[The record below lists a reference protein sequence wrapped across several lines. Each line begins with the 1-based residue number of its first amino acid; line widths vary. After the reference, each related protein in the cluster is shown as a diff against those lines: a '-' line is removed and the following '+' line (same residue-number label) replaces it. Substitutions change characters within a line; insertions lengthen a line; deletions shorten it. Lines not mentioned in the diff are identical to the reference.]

1 MLKKIRQLMAKIPLP
16 PFQNPVPVV
25 AILPLEGVI
34 GSGSRFSSALNLAG
48 IEEKIDQAFD
58 IYNVKAVALAV
69 NSPGGS
75 PVQSELIM
83 RRIQKISQEKK
94 IPVYAFA
101 EDVAASGGYLIALAA
116 DEIYA
121 HEASIIGSIGVIS
134 AGFGFSKAIEKI
146 GVERRVYAAGDNK
159 SILDPFQP
167 AKDKDIKLLKEI
179 QKEIHEFFKNLVK
192 ERRGDRLKGTQ
203 KVMFSGQ
210 FWAGR
215 EAVKLGLVDGIGDIR
230 AVMKEKLGDKTKFKR
245 IKEEK
250 GFIKSLLGMTGGKVK
265 LSDEIMS
272 TLESRSLWGRFG
284 L

>member
-1 MLKKIRQLMAKIPLP
+1 MKIIPLP
-16 PFQNPVPVV
+16 MFQNPAPVV

-34 GSGSRFSSALNLAG
+34 GSGSRFSTALNLAG
-48 IEEKIDQAFD
+48 VEDKIKQAFD
-58 IYNVKAVALAV
+58 VNNVKAVALAV

-83 RRIQKISQEKK
+83 RRIQKLSEEKE
-94 IPVYAFA
+94 IPVFAFA
-101 EDVAASGGYLIALAA
+101 EDVAASGGYMISLAA
-116 DEIYA
+116 KEIYA

-134 AGFGFSKAIEKI
+134 AGFGFNKAIEKI

-167 AKDKDIKLLKEI
+167 EKDKDIKLLKEL
-179 QKEIHEFFKNLVK
+179 QKEIHDFFKSLVK
-192 ERRGDRLKGTQ
+192 ERRGDKLKGTQ

-215 EAVKLGLVDGIGDIR
+215 EALKLGLVDGIGDLHTI
-230 AVMKEKLGDKTKFKR
+230 MKEKLGDKTKFKR

-250 GFIKSLLGMTGGKVK
+250 GFIKSLLGISAAKPK
-265 LSDEIMS
+265 ISDEILA

>member
-1 MLKKIRQLMAKIPLP
+1 MANIPLP
-16 PFQNPVPVV
+16 PFQNPAPVV

-48 IEEKIDQAFD
+48 VEEKINQAFD

-83 RRIQKISQEKK
+83 RRIQKLSKEKK

-101 EDVAASGGYLIALAA
+101 EDVAASGGYLISLAA
-116 DEIYA
+116 EEIYA
-121 HEASIIGSIGVIS
+121 HEASIVGSIGVIS

-167 AKDKDIKLLKEI
+167 EKDKDIKLLKDM

-192 ERRGDRLKGTQ
+192 ESRGDKLKGTQ
-203 KVMFSGQ
+203 KIMFSGQ
-210 FWAGR
+210 FWAGK
-215 EAVKLGLVDGIGDIR
+215 EATKLGLIDGIGDIHT
-230 AVMKEKLGDKTKFKR
+230 VMKEKLGNKTKFKR

-250 GFIKSLLGMTGGKVK
+250 GFIKSLLGVGTRRPKI
-265 LSDEIMS
+265 SEEILS
-272 TLESRSLWGRFG
+272 TLEDRSLWARFG

>member
-1 MLKKIRQLMAKIPLP
+1 MLKKLRQLLAQIPLP
-16 PFQNPVPVV
+16 LFQNPAPVV
-25 AILPLEGVI
+25 AVLPLEGVI
-34 GSGSRFSSALNLAG
+34 GSGSRFSTALNLAG
-48 IEEKIDQAFD
+48 LDEKITQAFEV
-58 IYNVKAVALAV
+58 YNVKAVALAV

-83 RRIQKISQEKK
+83 RRIQKLSAEKK

-101 EDVAASGGYLIALAA
+101 EDVAASGGYLISLAA
-116 DEIYA
+116 EEIYA

-134 AGFGFSKAIEKI
+134 AGFGFDKAIEKL
-146 GVERRVYAAGDNK
+146 GVDRRVYAAGDNK

-167 AKDKDIKLLKEI
+167 EKEKDVKLLKDL

-192 ERRGDRLKGTQ
+192 ERRGDKLKGTQ

-210 FWAGR
+210 FWAGK
-215 EAVKLGLVDGIGDIR
+215 EALKLGLVDGIGDMHT
-230 AVMKEKLGDKTKFKR
+230 VMKDKLGENTKFKR

-250 GFIKSLLGMTGGKVK
+250 GFIKSLLGMSTIKARI
-265 LSDEIMS
+265 SDEILS

>member
-1 MLKKIRQLMAKIPLP
+1 MLKIFRKLLAQIPLP
-16 PFQNPVPVV
+16 LFQHPAPVV
-25 AILPLEGVI
+25 AVLPLEGVI
-34 GSGSRFSSALNLAG
+34 GSGSRFSTALNLAG
-48 IEEKIDQAFD
+48 IEEKITQAFEV
-58 IYNVKAVALAV
+58 YNVKAVALAV

-83 RRIQKISQEKK
+83 RRIQKLSAEKK

-101 EDVAASGGYLIALAA
+101 EDVAASGGYLISLAA
-116 DEIYA
+116 EEIYA

-134 AGFGFSKAIEKI
+134 AGFGFHKAIEKI
-146 GVERRVYAAGDNK
+146 GVDRRVYAAGDNK

-167 AKDKDIKLLKEI
+167 EKEKDIKLLKDM

-192 ERRGDRLKGTQ
+192 ERRGDKLKGTQ

-210 FWAGR
+210 FWAGK
-215 EAVKLGLVDGIGDIR
+215 EALKLGLVDGIGDMHT
-230 AVMKEKLGDKTKFKR
+230 VMKEKLGDNTKFKR

-250 GFIKSLLGMTGGKVK
+250 GFIKGLLGMSATKVK
-265 LSDEIMS
+265 ISDEILS
-272 TLESRSLWGRFG
+272 TLESRSLWARFG

>member
-1 MLKKIRQLMAKIPLP
+1 MIKKIKTLLAKIPLP
-16 PFQNPVPVV
+16 IFQNPAPVV

-34 GSGSRFSSALNLAG
+34 GSDSRFSTALNLAG
-48 IEEKIDQAFD
+48 LEEKIAQAFD
-58 IYNVKAVALAV
+58 VYNVKAVALAV

-83 RRIQKISQEKK
+83 RHIQKLSAEKK
-94 IPVYAFA
+94 VPVYAFA
-101 EDVAASGGYLIALAA
+101 EDVAASGGYLISLAA
-116 DEIYA
+116 EEIYA

-134 AGFGFSKAIEKI
+134 AGFGFNRAIEKI
-146 GVERRVYAAGDNK
+146 GVDRRVYAAGDNK

-167 AKDKDIKLLKEI
+167 AKEKDIKLLKEL

-192 ERRGDRLKGTQ
+192 ESRGDRLKGTQ

-210 FWAGR
+210 FWAGN
-215 EAVKLGLVDGIGDIR
+215 EAMKLGLVDGVGDLR
-230 AVMKEKLGDKTKFKR
+230 SVMKEKLGDKTKFKR

-250 GFIKSLLGMTGGKVK
+250 GLIKSLLGMNSAKSK
-265 LSDEIMS
+265 ISDEILS
-272 TLESRSLWGRFG
+272 TLESRAIWGQFG

>member
-1 MLKKIRQLMAKIPLP
+1 MLKKLRKLLAKIPLSM
-16 PFQNPVPVV
+16 FQNPAPVV

-34 GSGSRFSSALNLAG
+34 GSASRFSTALNLAG
-48 IEEKIDQAFD
+48 IEDKITEAFD
-58 IYNVKAVALAV
+58 VHNVKAVALAV

-83 RRIQKISQEKK
+83 RRIQKLSEEKK

-101 EDVAASGGYLIALAA
+101 EDVAASGGYLISLAA
-116 DEIYA
+116 EEIYA

-134 AGFGFSKAIEKI
+134 AGFGYSKAIEKI

-159 SILDPFQP
+159 SILDPFLP
-167 AKDKDIKLLKEI
+167 EKEKDIKLLKEM
-179 QKEIHEFFKNLVK
+179 QKEIHEFFKSLVK
-192 ERRGDRLKGTQ
+192 ERRGDKLKGTQ

-210 FWAGR
+210 FWAGK
-215 EAVKLGLVDGIGDIR
+215 EAQKLGLVDGIGDLHT
-230 AVMKEKLGDKTKFKR
+230 VMKEKLGDKTKFKR

-250 GFIKSLLGMTGGKVK
+250 GFFKSLLGMTGGKVK

>member
-1 MLKKIRQLMAKIPLP
+1 MLNKIRQILMQIPLP
-16 PFQNPVPVV
+16 IFQNTAPVV

-34 GSGSRFSSALNLAG
+34 GADGRFSSALNLSG
-48 IEEKIDQAFD
+48 LEDKITQAFD
-58 IYNVKAVALAV
+58 VYNVKAVALAI

-83 RRIQKISQEKK
+83 RRIQQLSEEKK
-94 IPVYAFA
+94 TPVYAFA
-101 EDVAASGGYLIALAA
+101 EDVAASGGYLISLAA
-116 DEIYA
+116 EEIYA

-134 AGFGFSKAIEKI
+134 AGFGFNKAIEKV

-167 AKDKDIKLLKEI
+167 EKEKDIKLLKDM

-192 ERRGDRLKGTQ
+192 ERRGDKLKGTQ

-210 FWAGR
+210 FWAGN
-215 EAVKLGLVDGIGDIR
+215 EAMKLGLVDGIGDIHSIC
-230 AVMKEKLGDKTKFKR
+230 KQKFGPKTKFKR

-250 GFIKSLLGMTGGKVK
+250 GFIKGLLGIAGPKQHI
-265 LSDEIMS
+265 SEEIIG
-272 TLESRSLWGRFG
+272 TLESKSLWARFG

>member
-1 MLKKIRQLMAKIPLP
+1 MLKKIRQLLAQIPLP
-16 PFQNPVPVV
+16 LFQNPSPVV

-34 GSGSRFSSALNLAG
+34 GSGSRFSAALNLAG
-48 IEEKIDQAFD
+48 IEEKISQAFD
-58 IYNVKAVALAV
+58 VYNVKAVALAV

-83 RRIQKISQEKK
+83 RRIQKLSQEKK

-101 EDVAASGGYLIALAA
+101 EDVAASGGYLISLAA
-116 DEIYA
+116 EEIYA
-121 HEASIIGSIGVIS
+121 HEASIVGSIGVIS

-159 SILDPFQP
+159 SILDPFQ
-167 AKDKDIKLLKEI
+167 AEKDKDIKLLKEM

-192 ERRGDRLKGTQ
+192 ESRGDKLKGTQ

-210 FWAGR
+210 FWAGK
-215 EAVKLGLVDGIGDIR
+215 EAVKLGLVDGIGDIHT
-230 AVMKEKLGDKTKFKR
+230 VMKEKLGDKTKFKR

-250 GFIKSLLGMTGGKVK
+250 GLIKTMLGMSVSKPK
-265 LSDEIMS
+265 ISEEILA
-272 TLESRSLWGRFG
+272 TLENRSLWSRFG

>member
-1 MLKKIRQLMAKIPLP
+1 MLKIFRKLLAKIPFPL
-16 PFQNPVPVV
+16 FQNPAPVV
-25 AILPLEGVI
+25 AVLPLEGVI
-34 GSGSRFSSALNLAG
+34 GSGSRFSTALNLAG
-48 IEEKIDQAFD
+48 LDEKITQAFEV
-58 IYNVKAVALAV
+58 YNVKAVALAV

-83 RRIQKISQEKK
+83 RRIQKLSAEKK

-101 EDVAASGGYLIALAA
+101 EDVAASGGYLISLAA
-116 DEIYA
+116 EEIYA

-134 AGFGFSKAIEKI
+134 AGFGFDKAIEKI
-146 GVERRVYAAGDNK
+146 GVDRRVYAAGDNK

-167 AKDKDIKLLKEI
+167 EKEKDIKLLKDM

-192 ERRGDRLKGTQ
+192 ERRGDKLKGTQ

-210 FWAGR
+210 FWAGK
-215 EAVKLGLVDGIGDIR
+215 EALKLGLVDGIGDMHT
-230 AVMKEKLGDKTKFKR
+230 VMKDKLGDKTKFKR

-250 GFIKSLLGMTGGKVK
+250 GFIKSLLGMSVSKAK
-265 LSDEIMS
+265 ISDEILS
-272 TLESRSLWGRFG
+272 TLESRSLWARFG

>member
-1 MLKKIRQLMAKIPLP
+1 MLKKIKQLLAKIPLP
-16 PFQNPVPVV
+16 PFQNLAPVV

-34 GSGSRFSSALNLAG
+34 GSGSRFSTALNLAG
-48 IEEKIDQAFD
+48 IEDKINQAFD
-58 IYNVKAVALAV
+58 VFNVKAVALAV

-101 EDVAASGGYLIALAA
+101 EDVAASGGYLISLAA

-134 AGFGFSKAIEKI
+134 AGFGFNKAIEKI
-146 GVERRVYAAGDNK
+146 GVDRRIYAAGDNK

-167 AKDKDIKLLKEI
+167 EKAKDIKLLKEM

-192 ERRGDRLKGTQ
+192 ERRGDKLKGTQ

-210 FWAGR
+210 FWAGK
-215 EAVKLGLVDGIGDIR
+215 EAVKLGLIDGIGDIHT
-230 AVMKEKLGDKTKFKR
+230 VCKEKLGKRTKFKR
-245 IKEEK
+245 IREEK
-250 GFIKSLLGMTGGKVK
+250 SFIKGLLGMSATKPRI
-265 LSDEIMS
+265 SDEILA

>member
-1 MLKKIRQLMAKIPLP
+1 MMKKIRALLAKIPLP
-16 PFQNPVPVV
+16 PFQNPAPVV

-48 IEEKIDQAFD
+48 IEEKITQAFD
-58 IYNVKAVALAV
+58 VYNVKAVALAV

-83 RRIQKISQEKK
+83 RRIQKLSQEKK

-101 EDVAASGGYLIALAA
+101 EDVAASGGYLISLAA
-116 DEIYA
+116 EEIYA
-121 HEASIIGSIGVIS
+121 HEASIVGSIGVIS
-134 AGFGFSKAIEKI
+134 AGFGFNKAIDKI

-167 AKDKDIKLLKEI
+167 AKDKDIKLLKEL
-179 QKEIHEFFKNLVK
+179 QKEIHEFFKSLVK
-192 ERRGDRLKGTQ
+192 ESRGDKLNGTQ
-203 KVMFSGQ
+203 KIMFSGQ
-210 FWAGR
+210 FWAGK
-215 EAVKLGLVDGIGDIR
+215 EAMKLGLIDGIGDLHS
-230 AVMKEKLGDKTKFKR
+230 VMKEKLGDKTKFKR

-250 GFIKSLLGMTGGKVK
+250 GFIKGLLGMGGTKTK
-265 LSDEIMS
+265 ISEEILT
-272 TLESRSLWGRFG
+272 TLEDRSLWARFG

>member
-1 MLKKIRQLMAKIPLP
+1 MLKKIKQLLTKIPLP
-16 PFQNPVPVV
+16 LFQNPAPVV

-58 IYNVKAVALAV
+58 VYNVKAVALAV

-83 RRIQKISQEKK
+83 RRIQKLSEEKE

-101 EDVAASGGYLIALAA
+101 EDVAASGGYLISLAA
-116 DEIYA
+116 EEIYA
-121 HEASIIGSIGVIS
+121 HEASIVGSIGVIS
-134 AGFGFSKAIEKI
+134 AGFGFHKAIEKI
-146 GVERRVYAAGDNK
+146 GVDRRVYAAGDNK

-167 AKDKDIKLLKEI
+167 EKDKDVKLLKDM

-192 ERRGDRLKGTQ
+192 ERRGDKLKGTQ
-203 KVMFSGQ
+203 KIMFSGQ
-210 FWAGR
+210 FWAGK
-215 EAVKLGLVDGIGDIR
+215 EAMKLGLVDGIGDIHS
-230 AVMKEKLGDKTKFKR
+230 VMKDKLGDKTKFKR

-250 GFIKSLLGMTGGKVK
+250 GFIKGLLGMAATKPK
-265 LSDEIMS
+265 ISDEILS
-272 TLESRSLWGRFG
+272 TLEDRSLWARFG

>member
-1 MLKKIRQLMAKIPLP
+1 MLKKIRQLLMQIPLP
-16 PFQNPVPVV
+16 IFQNPAPVV

-34 GSGSRFSSALNLAG
+34 GADGRFSSALNLSG
-48 IEEKIDQAFD
+48 LEEKITQAFD
-58 IYNVKAVALAV
+58 VYNVKAVALAI

-83 RRIQKISQEKK
+83 RRIQRLSEEKK

-101 EDVAASGGYLIALAA
+101 EDVAASGGYLISLAA
-116 DEIYA
+116 EEIYA

-134 AGFGFSKAIEKI
+134 AGFGFSKAIEKV

-167 AKDKDIKLLKEI
+167 EKEKDIKLLKDM

-192 ERRGDRLKGTQ
+192 ERRGDKLKGTQ
-203 KVMFSGQ
+203 KIMFSGQ
-210 FWAGR
+210 FWAGN
-215 EAVKLGLVDGIGDIR
+215 EALKLGLVDGIGDIYT
-230 AVMKEKLGDKTKFKR
+230 VCKQKFGDKTKFKR

-250 GFIKSLLGMTGGKVK
+250 GFIKGLLGMSGPKQHI
-265 LSDEIMS
+265 SEEIIA
-272 TLESRSLWGRFG
+272 TLESKSLWSRFG